1 MAVQTMVLEKRI
13 HLSGKLFS
21 GSAGWNSQEQEKG
34 DQTDAWVHEGKV
46 IQPCGMTTP
55 LRQR

>member
-1 MAVQTMVLEKRI
+1 MAFQTMVLEECI
-13 HLSGKLFS
+13 HLSGNLLS
-21 GSAGWNSQEQEKG
+21 GPAGWNSQEEEKG

-46 IQPCGMTTP
+46 IQPCGMTTA